1 MNGTSPFDAVEEE
14 EDDNDDSTVES
25 NDDVSFA
32 C

>member
-1 MNGTSPFDAVEEE
+1 MNGTSPFDAVEG